1 MYSCQVEDNS
11 DAPATGL
18 SFTIS
23 GLANRS
29 LLFNESD
36 IPVNATF
43 SEALQVDLLRIYPGN
58 HTLTVTA
65 INQLGQTVVVNETTF
80 IHGNCSYSTS
90 TIATQY

>member
-1 MYSCQVEDNS
+1 MYSCHVEDNS

-23 GLANRS
+23 GLANVTNRLFS
-29 LLFNESD
+29 FNESA

-58 HTLTVTA
+58 HMLTVTA

-80 IHGNCSYSTS
+80 IDGN
-90 TIATQY
+90 A